1 MYSGEW
7 KADAIIAW
15 ANLLNH
21 QIVGHVDGQT
31 IRNFNRKE
39 GVIVHVLVS
48 EEIEKNDRH
57 AFHDF
62 LFNEVALPV
71 IEQKIMKRGDF
82 SIIFSD
88 GEENK
93 KWVEGTDL
101 AKEGNLCAM
110 LIDMVNV

>member
-1 MYSGEW
+1 M
-7 KADAIIAW
+7 
-15 ANLLNH
+15 LNH
-21 QIVGHVDGQT
+21 QTVGFVDSQT
-31 IRNFNRKE
+31 IRNFNRGE
-39 GVIVHVLVS
+39 GVVVHVFVTK
-48 EEIEKNDRH
+48 EIENNDQH

-71 IEQKIMKRGDF
+71 IEQKIMKRGEF

-101 AKEGNLCAM
+101 EKEGDLCAM
-110 LIDMVNV
+110 LIDMVEL